1 MSSPA
6 NSLGGTAYDVLRAEI
21 LAGHLAPGQ
30 KLRPSALRGQYDLGL
45 TPIREALMRLTSE
58 GLATFTERRGAT
70 VRAAT
75 LDEFRELMD
84 TRRDVETICL
94 SRAIARG
101 DDAWEADILRAHH
114 LLTRARLPGTDDDP
128 QTATDWETAHRQ
140 FHFALVS
147 ACGSTWHL
155 DFWNTLADHSERYR
169 RLRLR
174 EVQSSLPD
182 VEEMNAQHENIMK
195 AVIDRDPAR
204 ACNLMSDHLAGT
216 ERFVVNL
223 FENRTMGDPA

>member
-1 MSSPA
+1 MSNPA
-6 NSLGGTAYDVLRAEI
+6 TSLGGTAYDVLRAEI

-30 KLRPSALRGQYDLGL
+30 KLRPSALRVQYDLGL

-75 LDEFRELMD
+75 VDEFRELMD
-84 TRRDVETICL
+84 TRRDVETTCL
-94 SRAIARG
+94 TRAIARG

-114 LLTRARLPGTDDDP
+114 LLTRARLPGSDDDP
-128 QTATDWETAHRQ
+128 ATATDWEIAHRQ

-169 RLRLR
+169 RLRLL

-182 VEEMNAQHENIMK
+182 VASMNAQHENIMK
-195 AVIDRDPAR
+195 AVIDRDPAG
-204 ACNLMSDHLAGT
+204 ACALMSDHLTGT
-216 ERFVVNL
+216 EQFVVNL
-223 FENRTMGDPA
+223 FGTGLTAKD